1 MPSRSPNGK
10 KREARRTARRS
21 RWWVRGAVLFA
32 GTLAAAAGAWLSR
45 PPGAT
50 PAAASGATPAGAR
63 ATPSGPARLLV
74 GPPGADPS
82 VEGGRLQVPV
92 VDWTEVLPS
101 CHN

>member
-1 MPSRSPNGK
+1 MPSRSRNGK
-10 KREARRTARRS
+10 PRKARRTARRS
-21 RWWVRGAVLFA
+21 RWWVRGAVLLA

-50 PAAASGATPAGAR
+50 QAAESGAAPAGAR
-63 ATPSGPARLLV
+63 ATRSGPPRLLV
-74 GPPGADPS
+74 DPGGGDPS
-82 VEGGRLQVPV
+82 VERGHLQVPV